1 MELTG
6 TNGPTAYT
14 ITPLT
19 GWSRVDYTIPGSH
32 APSAAAT
39 GRVSDRLD
47 GGHSGGETPGPI
59 PNPVAKP
66 ASADGTAPARVWES
80 RTPPSPTLRVGT
92 RRHAPAHHTNRYDP
106 TYQAARRKRGGSP
119 DSVRPNHI
127 KQQPDKAIYPPLA
140 SADCA
145 NRYEVRTRTPLYY
158 AALARAQRRIA
169 GVLHFPGIPKIAFW
183 VCRLRPRPCKSAR
196 SPTSK

>member
-32 APSAAAT
+32 TPPAAAT

-66 ASADGTAPARVWES
+66 ASADGTA
-80 RTPPSPTLRVGT
+80 LCGGRVGRCPFAPPHGESLAEAFLFPILT
-92 RRHAPAHHTNRYDP
+92 LITLMRRLFYAPYALSLP
-106 TYQAARRKRGGSP
+106 
-119 DSVRPNHI
+119 
-127 KQQPDKAIYPPLA
+127 
-140 SADCA
+140 
-145 NRYEVRTRTPLYY
+145 YY
-158 AALARAQRRIA
+158 YL
-169 GVLHFPGIPKIAFW
+169 VLCVPFSLSSCLFH
-183 VCRLRPRPCKSAR
+183 R
-196 SPTSK
+196 